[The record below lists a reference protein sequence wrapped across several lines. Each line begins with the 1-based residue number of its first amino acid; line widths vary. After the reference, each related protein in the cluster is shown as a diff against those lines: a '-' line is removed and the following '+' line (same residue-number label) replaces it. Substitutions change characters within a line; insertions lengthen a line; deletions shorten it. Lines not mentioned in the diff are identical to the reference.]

1 MWNDINSRNGV
12 REDLHPL
19 CAADVSNGR
28 YAVSER
34 DSSTLCDYTGAV
46 EPIHGFVR
54 MNSDWSF
61 MRMILL
67 ILVLAIV
74 PAVAQI
80 PLIHLLNASRPGSDF
95 RVGDRFEI
103 VITAAP
109 DQPVSVRTMRQGR
122 TDWSPVIGST
132 DSTGG
137 Q

>member
-1 MWNDINSRNGV
+1 
-12 REDLHPL
+12 
-19 CAADVSNGR
+19 
-28 YAVSER
+28 
-34 DSSTLCDYTGAV
+34 
-46 EPIHGFVR
+46 
-54 MNSDWSF
+54 
-61 MRMILL
+61 MILL

-132 DSTGG
+132 DSTGRWSTGG
-137 Q
+137 QFGKLDFGGWRVPVSIARRAL